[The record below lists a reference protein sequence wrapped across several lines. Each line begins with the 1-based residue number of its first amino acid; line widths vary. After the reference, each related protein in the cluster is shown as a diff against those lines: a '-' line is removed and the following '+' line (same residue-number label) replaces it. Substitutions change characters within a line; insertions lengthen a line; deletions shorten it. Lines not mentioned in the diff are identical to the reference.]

1 LVALGWRWGKSVSGQ
16 QMQWTD
22 RRMVIIA
29 GVAIAALAFWLSP
42 RNHPAPKVAA
52 PAPAPAGQGAP
63 MMADD
68 PWADV
73 G

>member
-1 LVALGWRWGKSVSGQ
+1 
-16 QMQWTD
+16 MQRTH

-29 GVAIAALAFWLSP
+29 GVAIAAVMFWLSA
-42 RNHPAPKVAA
+42 RNHTAPRVAA
-52 PAPAPAGQGAP
+52 PGPAPAVQTAP
-63 MMADD
+63 MTPDD

>member
-1 LVALGWRWGKSVSGQ
+1 
-16 QMQWTD
+16 MQWTD

-29 GVAIAALAFWLSP
+29 GVAIVALALWLSP
-42 RNHPAPKVAA
+42 HNHPAPKVAA
-52 PAPAPAGQGAP
+52 PAPAPAGQAEP